1 MKEPTEKPPLLHQLD
16 TNNNETSIHDSSSNQ
31 RGESRDATYP
41 SSESGLSL
49 GAGKG
54 LDISAGSATML
65 LPTKYI
71 TTMYNVILQ
80 LGEKYSTVGAAVH
93 TNP

>member
-1 MKEPTEKPPLLHQLD
+1 MKEPTEKPPLLRQLH

-65 LPTKYI
+65 LPMKYI
-71 TTMYNVILQ
+71 TKMYNVIFQ
-80 LGEKYSTVGAAVH
+80 LGEKYSIVGAAVH
-93 TNP
+93 TNL